1 MEARDRLLLVD
12 KLVTQFFTYGGV
24 VEALDEVSFE
34 IYDGEILGLVGESG
48 CGKSVTAAS
57 ILQLVQKPGKVMS
70 GRILLND
77 EDLLQKSEKEMDAI
91 RGSRIS
97 IIFQDPTSSLNPLFR
112 IGYQVSEPYVY
123 HQGRPKTVAVRQA
136 VEILKKTGL
145 PDPQDKASN
154 YPHELSGGMR
164 QRAMIAMALTCQP
177 DLLIADEPTTN
188 LDVTI
193 ERQILDLVK
202 DLQKEF
208 GTSVLWITHDMAVI
222 AQICDRVCVMYAGN
236 VVEKTDVWTLFKNPC
251 HPYTVQ
257 LLRAIPS
264 EAVTADELEEI
275 PGSVPRLIRPPTGC
289 RFHPRCNQTMSIC
302 SRLKPQEIEIEPE
315 HTVACHLFTQTEVQ
329 T

>member
-1 MEARDRLLLVD
+1 MEARDRLLVVD

-57 ILQLVQKPGKVMS
+57 ILQLVQKPGRVIS
-70 GRILLND
+70 GSVLLEG
-77 EDLLQKSEKEMDAI
+77 EDLLRKSASEMSAI

-97 IIFQDPTSSLNPLFR
+97 IIFQDPTSSLNPLFK
-112 IGYQVSEPYVY
+112 IGYQVAEPYIY
-123 HQGRPKTVAVRQA
+123 HQGVEKKNALKKA
-136 VEILKKTGL
+136 VEILKQTGL
-145 PDPQDKASN
+145 PDASDKARN

-202 DLQKEF
+202 ELQKEF
-208 GTSVLWITHDMAVI
+208 GTSVLWITHDMAVV

-236 VVEKTDVWTLFKNPC
+236 VVEKTDVWTLFKEPC

-264 EAVTADELEEI
+264 EAVTVDELEEI

-289 RFHPRCNQTMSIC
+289 RFHPRCGRRMPIC
-302 SRLKPQEIEIEPE
+302 SEAKPKEAEISPD
-315 HTVACHLFTQTEVQ
+315 HTVACHLF
-329 T
+329 

>member
-1 MEARDRLLLVD
+1 MEDKKRLLVVE

-24 VEALDEVSFE
+24 VEALDEVDFE
-34 IYDGEILGLVGESG
+34 LYDGEILGLVGESG

-57 ILQLVQKPGKVMS
+57 IMQLVHKPGRVIS
-70 GRILLND
+70 GRILLNGD
-77 EDLLQKSEKEMDAI
+77 DLLAKSSKEMSKI

-97 IIFQDPTSSLNPLFR
+97 VIFQDPTSSLNPLFR
-112 IGYQVSEPYVY
+112 VGYQVAEPYMF
-123 HQGRPKTVAVRQA
+123 HRDMKKKESVARA
-136 VEILKKTGL
+136 IDILKQTGL
-145 PDPQDKASN
+145 PDAIEKARN

-177 DLLIADEPTTN
+177 ELLIADEPTTN

-202 DLQKEF
+202 DLQREF
-208 GTSVLWITHDMAVI
+208 GTSVLWITHDMAVV

-236 VVEKTDVWTLFKNPC
+236 VVEKTDVWTLFAEPS

-264 EAVTADELEEI
+264 EASTVEELEEI
-275 PGSVPRLIRPPTGC
+275 PGTVPRLVNPPTGC
-289 RFHPRCNQTMSIC
+289 RFHPRCSERIAIC
-302 SRLKPQEIEIEPE
+302 DQLKPTEIELKPG
-315 HTVACHLFTQTEVQ
+315 HTVACHLFSNRGGD
-329 T
+329 